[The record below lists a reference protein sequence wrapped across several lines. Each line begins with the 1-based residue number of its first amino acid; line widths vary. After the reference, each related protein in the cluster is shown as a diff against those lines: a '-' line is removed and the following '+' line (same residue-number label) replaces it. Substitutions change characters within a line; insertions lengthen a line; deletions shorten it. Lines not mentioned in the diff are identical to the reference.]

1 MFKFLSRLSL
11 ASLLLVFSVVLP
23 AFASP
28 IAVTFFKS
36 PQCTCCD
43 AYAAYL
49 EKNGFK
55 VDVTSTND
63 LSIINQKAGVPEALE
78 GCHAM
83 FVDGYVI
90 QGHVPVDIIRK
101 LLKERPKI
109 IGISLPGMPS
119 GVPGMEGARS
129 EPLSI
134 YEIASDD
141 AVPKVFATIP

>member
-1 MFKFLSRLSL
+1 MFKFLSRLSF
-11 ASLLLVFSVVLP
+11 ASLLLVFSFALP
-23 AFASP
+23 AFAAP
-28 IAVTFFKS
+28 IAATFFKN

-49 EKNGFK
+49 EKNDFK

-63 LSIINQKAGVPEALE
+63 LSVINQKAGVPEALE
-78 GCHAM
+78 GCHTM

-90 QGHVPVDIIRK
+90 QGHVPIEFIRK

-134 YEIASDD
+134 YEIATGNT
-141 AVPKVFATIP
+141 APKVFATIP